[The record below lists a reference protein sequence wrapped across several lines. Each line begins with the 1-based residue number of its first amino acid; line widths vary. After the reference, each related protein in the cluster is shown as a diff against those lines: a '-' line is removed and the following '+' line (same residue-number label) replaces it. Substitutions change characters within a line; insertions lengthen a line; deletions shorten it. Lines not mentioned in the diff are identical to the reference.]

1 MTSLVGPWTRTPS
14 VLLLGDTDTMAHCDE
29 LTATAQRRGYAIAD
43 IYAFDV
49 WEPGRTA
56 DLTGVAAV
64 VAALTRA
71 IADHLDIWV
80 PFLSPDLGREQHPRR
95 ISLVLQ
101 RHGLNLL
108 AGQKLAALP
117 TKSGVNEI
125 DWALR
130 TEVRAVDAL
139 DNAALAAAGVKKL
152 SAEIERTLV
161 AAAARTVGTRR
172 TSVSGDDH
180 RGGESAGPPVLPPAH
195 VPWRYRK
202 PQVTDY
208 VRWLV
213 NACGVSQAATARV
226 LNSSGQR
233 TETDR
238 EWRSGSVGALLKG

>member
-1 MTSLVGPWTRTPS
+1 MTSLVGPSATNTA
-14 VLLLGDTDTMAHCDE
+14 VLLLGDTDTTAHRED
-29 LTATAQRRGYAIAD
+29 LTATAQRRGFVVAD
-43 IYAFDV
+43 IYAFDL

-56 DLTGVAAV
+56 DLTEIAAV
-64 VAALTRA
+64 VAALARA

-80 PFLSPDLGREQHPRR
+80 PFLSPDLGREQHSRR

-101 RHGLNLL
+101 RHGLNLRT
-108 AGQKLAALP
+108 GRKLWALP
-117 TKSGVNEI
+117 AESGVNEI

-130 TEVRAVDAL
+130 SEVRAVDAL

-161 AAAARTVGTRR
+161 AAARTVGPKR
-172 TSVSGDDH
+172 TSVAGGDH
-180 RGGESAGPPVLPPAH
+180 RRQESAGPPVLPPAH

-202 PQVTDY
+202 PLVIGY

-213 NACGVSQAATARV
+213 DGCGVSQAATARV

-233 TETDR
+233 TASGR
-238 EWRSGSVGALLKG
+238 VWRSGSVGALLRG